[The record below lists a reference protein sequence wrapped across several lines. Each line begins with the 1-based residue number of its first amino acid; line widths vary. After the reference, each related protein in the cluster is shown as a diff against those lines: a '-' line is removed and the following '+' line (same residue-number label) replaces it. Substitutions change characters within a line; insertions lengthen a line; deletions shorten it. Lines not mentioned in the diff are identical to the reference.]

1 MNLKKNL
8 VYYKYAF
15 RNIPVC
21 ISPNYVICFRLTTS
35 HIQPIALIN
44 NTGECRI
51 VVHIGTEGSESDE
64 SDGDSVINYESDDD
78 SNGDSVINY
87 ESDDITF
94 FERMNLSYLRYMN
107 GKN

>member
-1 MNLKKNL
+1 MLFKPSKKKFGCYGSLVDIASEFQKNL
-8 VYYKYAF
+8 VYNKYAF

-35 HIQPIALIN
+35 HIKPIALIN

-51 VVHIGTEGSESDE
+51 VLHIGTEGSESDE

-78 SNGDSVINY
+78 SNGNAAV
-87 ESDDITF
+87 
-94 FERMNLSYLRYMN
+94 
-107 GKN
+107 